1 VKEPE
6 LVPLLIVNGVGAV
19 STVLTVDT
27 TTLAPPVAVVFV
39 SVTVHVLEPFG
50 ARLEGL
56 QEMPEMSMGATRLIE
71 ALLELLP

>member
-1 VKEPE
+1 ME
-6 LVPLLIVNGVGAV
+6 
-19 STVLTVDT
+19 LTVDT
-27 TTLAPPVAVVFV
+27 TTLAPPVAAVFV
-39 SVTVHVLEPFG
+39 NVTVHVLALSG